1 MNKRLEELLERVAGW
16 PPGAQEDAI
25 ATLEG
30 IEASVNANAGL
41 TAEEQE
47 AKLAALREMLRKSIE
62 EGGSYTDEE
71 VGASISAAL
80 DGREQGRKSA

>member
-1 MNKRLEELLERVAGW
+1 MNKRLEELLERVATW

-25 ATLEG
+25 ATLEA
-30 IEASVNANAGL
+30 IEASMNANSGL
-41 TAEEQE
+41 TLEEQE
-47 AKLAALREMLRKSIE
+47 AKLASLRDMLRKSIE

-80 DGREQGRKSA
+80 DARKQGRKSA

>member
-1 MNKRLEELLERVAGW
+1 MNKRLEELLERVASW

-30 IEASVNANAGL
+30 IEATVNANKGL
-41 TAEEQE
+41 SPEEQE

-62 EGGSYTDEE
+62 EGGSYT
-71 VGASISAAL
+71 
-80 DGREQGRKSA
+80 GR